1 MRFQEAPTMPRS
13 ELAAVVLCLQAIP
26 PPPTPD
32 HVLTCPR
39 PRSWGGGSQG
49 APMRWKVRS

>member
-1 MRFQEAPTMPRS
+1 MCFQEAPTVPRS
-13 ELAAVVLCLQAIP
+13 ELAAVVLCIQAIP

-39 PRSWGGGSQG
+39 PRFWGGGSQG
-49 APMRWKVRS
+49 PPMRWKVRS